1 MTNTGQM
8 LLILGALVLF
18 SLLLPSINHSLLY
31 NDRTLIATNAELA
44 AISLAEKILG
54 EAGTISF
61 DEVCLTS
68 RPETAGKLTKCAKLG
83 PEGGEKYPNFDDLD
97 DFHGVTISD
106 SLTLPSVLFNIRGTV
121 TYVDPLDPENDV
133 SYPTFVKR
141 LQVDITG
148 PYLVNPASED
158 AVQISI
164 EQLYA
169 FY

>member
-18 SLLLPSINHSLLY
+18 SLLLPSINQSMLY
-31 NDRTLIATNAELA
+31 NDRTLISTNAELA
-44 AISLAEKILG
+44 AMSLAEKVLA
-54 EAGTISF
+54 EAGAIAF

-68 RPETAGKLTKCAKLG
+68 RPQVAGQLTRIGSLG
-83 PEGGEKYPNFDDLD
+83 PESGETYSNFDDLD
-97 DFHGVTISD
+97 DFHNVTILD

-121 TYVDPLDPENDV
+121 TYIDPNNPESVVN
-133 SYPTFVKR
+133 YRTFVKR
-141 LQVDITG
+141 LRVDVTG
-148 PYLVNPASED
+148 PYLVNPASEA
-158 AVQISI
+158 AVQISM